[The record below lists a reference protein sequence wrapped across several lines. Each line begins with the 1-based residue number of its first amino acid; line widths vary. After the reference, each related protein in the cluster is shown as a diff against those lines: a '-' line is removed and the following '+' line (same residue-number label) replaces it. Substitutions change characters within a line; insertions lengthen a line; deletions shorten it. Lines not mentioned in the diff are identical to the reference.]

1 MKSNQDERVR
11 TKPIL
16 SAKHYYYVEGI
27 GEFSWQNLQDLTS
40 KGDIVP
46 TSKIFVG
53 RTSEWISANQIPNLF
68 KKKNE
73 FSKKK
78 FGTLLIVIG
87 VIGLL
92 ISLNMSTSV
101 STSLGHDVENIGLL
115 NRQQNFIIISGL
127 IIIVGVLLNL
137 FANSNNGR
145 SDKNT

>member
-1 MKSNQDERVR
+1 MKSNQDERIR

-16 SAKHYYYVEGI
+16 TAKHYYYVEGV
-27 GEFSWQNLQDLTS
+27 GEASWQRLKDLAA
-40 KGDIVP
+40 KGDIDP
-46 TSKIFVG
+46 ASKIFVG
-53 RTSEWISANQIPNLF
+53 RTSEWISANQIRNLF
-68 KKKNE
+68 KKKIVF

-78 FGTLLIVIG
+78 LGTLLIVIG

-115 NRQQNFIIISGL
+115 QRQQNFIIISGF

-137 FANSNNGR
+137 FAISRN
-145 SDKNT
+145 DK